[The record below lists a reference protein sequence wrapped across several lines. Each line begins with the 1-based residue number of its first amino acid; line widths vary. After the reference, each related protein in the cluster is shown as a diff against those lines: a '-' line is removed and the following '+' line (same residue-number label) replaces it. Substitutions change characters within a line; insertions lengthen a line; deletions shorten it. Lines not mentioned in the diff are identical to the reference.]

1 MKGYVIEVTDADGYK
16 HYPLEGADGIGK
28 TTIERSDSSLMY
40 RGYQIVYPKKADAEA
55 QLNRIR
61 ILAEAK
67 AENSGMPDKPV
78 MPIEVAVVRYK
89 QYRAPYRSQWEKDK
103 NI

>member
-1 MKGYVIEVTDADGYK
+1 MKRPATPKGYIIEITDAEGYK

-28 TTIERSDSSLMY
+28 TTIERCDSSLMY
-40 RGYQIVYPKKADAEA
+40 RGYQFVYPKRADARA
-55 QLNRIR
+55 HLNRIR

-67 AENSGMPDKPV
+67 AENSTMPDKPV

-89 QYRAPYRSQWEKDK
+89 
-103 NI
+103 